1 MVQFQSYN
9 KIIISK
15 EDGIKNFLINGHI
28 MGFELKCQYPS
39 YRGTYLSCIEK
50 FELYVDGEKVDDSK
64 INFIIN
70 GKSFLISQLKDL
82 YSEYWFILDKA
93 TLRVYQEGGLKQG
106 KHNVKVII
114 KHRIPYTGY
123 FGTYM
128 VLVGED
134 SKELEVFNGG
144 VQNEERS

>member
-1 MVQFQSYN
+1 MAQFQSYN

-15 EDGIKNFLINGHI
+15 EDGIKNFLVNGYT
-28 MGFELKCQYPS
+28 MGYEVKCQYPS

-50 FELYVDGEKVDDSK
+50 FDLYIDDERVDDSK
-64 INFIIN
+64 INFLIN
-70 GKSFLISQLKDL
+70 GKNFLLSQLKDL

-93 TLRVYQEGGLKQG
+93 VLRVYHEGGLKQG
-106 KHNVKVII
+106 KHNVRINI

-128 VLVGED
+128 VLDGQD
-134 SKELEVFNGG
+134 SKELEVVYGG
-144 VQNEERS
+144 EQNE